1 MGDELDR
8 TRRRSVLDSV
18 PGTPSTPVNN
28 HPSQVIS
35 GASTTEGK
43 LAANLNGGHKDS
55 EKSSIAIWK
64 QIFDPVVPYVQ
75 VSKF

>member
-55 EKSSIAIWK
+55 EKSRDLEANIRSSGAIC
-64 QIFDPVVPYVQ
+64 P
-75 VSKF
+75 SK